1 MYTWELKNFVS
12 QRNGKVSR
20 EEYIKVVNQVDNPQI
35 VDVTVENINGVAK
48 TIVTTSDEGSFS
60 FLTDWM

>member
-1 MYTWELKNFVS
+1 MYTWELKNFVN

-20 EEYIKVVNQVDNPQI
+20 EEYIKVVNKVDNPQI
-35 VDVTVENINGVAK
+35 VDVAVENMNGVAK
-48 TIVTTSDEGSFS
+48 TTVTTSDEGSFS